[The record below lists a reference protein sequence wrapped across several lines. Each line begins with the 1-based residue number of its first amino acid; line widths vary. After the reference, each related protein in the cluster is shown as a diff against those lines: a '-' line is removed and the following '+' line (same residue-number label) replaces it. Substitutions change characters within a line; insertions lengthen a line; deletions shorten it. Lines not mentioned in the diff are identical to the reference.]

1 MFEIIVGLIS
11 VALLGYLLTAMFKPE
26 KF

>member
-1 MFEIIVGLIS
+1 MFEIIVGLIAI
-11 VALLGYLLTAMFKPE
+11 ALLGYLVLAMFRPE